1 MYNGKHLING
11 QLVEG
16 KGEKVSVLNPATEEV
31 TSEFHGIDAEQTEK
45 PWTLPRK
52 PFRLGPNFRSKSA
65 KSISSGLRI

>member
-31 TSEFHGIDAEQTEK
+31 ISEFHGIDAEQTEEA
-45 PWTLPRK
+45 LDAA
-52 PFRLGPNFRSKSA
+52 NFRSKSA